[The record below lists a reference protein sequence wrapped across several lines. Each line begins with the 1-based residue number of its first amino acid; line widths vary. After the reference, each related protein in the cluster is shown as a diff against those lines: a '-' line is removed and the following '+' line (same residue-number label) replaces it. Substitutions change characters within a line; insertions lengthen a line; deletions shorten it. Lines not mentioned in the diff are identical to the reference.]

1 MVRYH
6 RRFAVSRTDQGDNM
20 KKESKASRYIIPA
33 AIFAC
38 GVAFVIIGIADKEV
52 LTVLRKAAA
61 ICMECIGL
69 G

>member
-1 MVRYH
+1 MMVK
-6 RRFAVSRTDQGDNM
+6 VM
-20 KKESKASRYIIPA
+20 KESKTLRYIIPA
-33 AIFAC
+33 AIIVC
-38 GVAFVIIGIADKEV
+38 GAAFVIIGVADKEV